1 MNSESD
7 SMQRN
12 SALDRL
18 KQKQKTSG
26 MMPTLMEQQPN
37 ILYTMPPQTVERLE
51 DVLRLLARLEGNPG
65 EDVVDAT
72 VRRQHGD
79 RKTLA
84 REQRKKIALGHKAD
98 DHEQG
103 QQMG

>member
-1 MNSESD
+1 M
-7 SMQRN
+7 
-12 SALDRL
+12 
-18 KQKQKTSG
+18 T
-26 MMPTLMEQQPN
+26 
-37 ILYTMPPQTVERLE
+37 E

-79 RKTLA
+79 RKALA
-84 REQRKKIALGHKAD
+84 REQRKKIALGHKPD

>member
-1 MNSESD
+1 M
-7 SMQRN
+7 
-12 SALDRL
+12 
-18 KQKQKTSG
+18 T
-26 MMPTLMEQQPN
+26 
-37 ILYTMPPQTVERLE
+37 E
-51 DVLRLLARLEGNPG
+51 DILRLLARLEGNPG

-84 REQRKKIALGHKAD
+84 REQRKKIAMGHKAD